1 MNGFDKLK
9 EELEKQDPNDYA
21 LKDTVNYLLTRKDL
35 EPKYLNEEK
44 SVKQMHDFIVS
55 KGQKH
60 IGSGWSY
67 IQDNVVFA
75 WAVMYY
81 SLPNSFLKIDTEKSS
96 KTSTKSTKT
105 TTKNNV
111 VSLQEAKKKIE
122 KKKETEQ
129 LSIFG
134 AGGVAL

>member
-9 EELEKQDPNDYA
+9 EEIEKQDPNDYA

-44 SVKQMHDFIVS
+44 SVEQMSHFIKN
-55 KGQKH
+55 KGNKH
-60 IGSGWSY
+60 SHSGWCY
-67 IQDNVVFA
+67 INDNVVFA

-81 SLPNSFLKIDTEKSS
+81 SLPNSFLKIDTKNDN
-96 KTSTKSTKT
+96 TT
-105 TTKNNV
+105 TTKNKKTPTTNTI
-111 VSLQEAKKKIE
+111 VSLEEAKERLE
-122 KKKETEQ
+122 KKKGNEQ

-134 AGGVAL
+134 GVKQ

>member
-21 LKDTVNYLLTRKDL
+21 LKDTINYLLTRKDL

-44 SVKQMHDFIVS
+44 SVEQMRHFIKN
-55 KGQKH
+55 KGNKH
-60 IGSGWSY
+60 SNSGWCY
-67 IQDNVVFA
+67 INDNVVFA

-81 SLPNSFLKIDTEKSS
+81 SLPNSFLKIDTKKDNTPTTKKQKS
-96 KTSTKSTKT
+96 
-105 TTKNNV
+105 TTKNNI
-111 VSLQEAKKKIE
+111 VSLEEAKEKLE

-134 AGGVAL
+134 GVTQ